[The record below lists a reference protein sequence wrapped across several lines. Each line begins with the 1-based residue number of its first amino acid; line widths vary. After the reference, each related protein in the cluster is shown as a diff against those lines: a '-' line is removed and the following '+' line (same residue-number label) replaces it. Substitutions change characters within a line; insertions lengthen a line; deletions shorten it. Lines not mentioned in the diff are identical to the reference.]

1 MLYLTQ
7 EMKKIIVL
15 LITFPIVLCC
25 NDSNF
30 NNNNPYLP
38 DYKFKVDININFY
51 DKLRFSGNAIYT
63 SEAGIRGLIIFNTG
77 SGYTAFDAACPN
89 QSLSSCST
97 MSLKGINAFCSC
109 DSAEYSLFSGQCV
122 GTKCEGKQYAMK
134 QYRVEVNGNYLRV
147 YN

>member
-1 MLYLTQ
+1 MLYLTK

-15 LITFPIVLCC
+15 FLTFPIILCC

-38 DYKFKVDININFY
+38 DYKFKVDIYINFY

-77 SGYTAFDAACPN
+77 SGYIAFDAACPN
-89 QSLSSCST
+89 QTPSTCSPMT
-97 MSLKGINAFCSC
+97 IDGIDAVCSC
-109 DSAEYSLFSGQCV
+109 DNYSYSIFTGD
-122 GTKCEGKQYAMK
+122 GGRQYPMK
-134 QYRVEVNGNYLRV
+134 QYRVEVMGAIIRV